1 MAVFLALRPHSA
13 GNPGFFDGGKMS
25 EYAGLGLFVLLG
37 SLAVGALLVLT
48 SVLGPR
54 LRFASKDEP
63 FECGEHQL
71 VSPYQ
76 RFSVKFYLVAVS
88 FILFDLE
95 VVFLYPWA
103 VVFRE
108 LGWFG
113 FISMSIFIAALGIGL
128 AYEWMKGG
136 LEWD

>member
-1 MAVFLALRPHSA
+1 
-13 GNPGFFDGGKMS
+13 MS
-25 EYAGLGLFVLLG
+25 EYPGLGLFVLLG
-37 SLAVGALLVLT
+37 SGLVLLFMVLT
-48 SVLGPR
+48 SVLGPK
-54 LRFASKDEP
+54 LRFAEKLEP

-76 RFSVKFYLVAVS
+76 RFNVKFYMVAVS
-88 FILFDLE
+88 FIVFDVE

-108 LGWFG
+108 LGWYG
-113 FISMSIFIAALGIGL
+113 FAAMAPFLVLLAVAL

-136 LEWD
+136 LDWE

>member
-1 MAVFLALRPHSA
+1 
-13 GNPGFFDGGKMS
+13 MS

-37 SLAVGALLVLT
+37 SVAVGVFLFLT

-54 LRFASKDEP
+54 LRFASKQEP

-76 RFSVKFYLVAVS
+76 RFSVKFYLIAVS

-113 FISMSIFIAALGIGL
+113 FVSMSIFIAALAIGL
-128 AYEWMKGG
+128 AYEWLKGG
-136 LEWD
+136 LDWT